1 MLQLEDLIEKLEK
14 AHNLTVELSKKLRV
28 NLINLDDRNKITFA

>member
-14 AHNLTVELSKKLRV
+14 AHKLTVELSNEIGSKLDKLR
-28 NLINLDDRNKITFA
+28 RQK